1 MNHRTEILPG
11 VYLTAVQSDKF
22 KTGCFSLNLL
32 RPMKKEEAAANALIP
47 SVLLRGSET
56 CPDIASISA
65 KLDELYGASVGTLV
79 RKKGE
84 VQLVGFYCDYV
95 QDEYVDEPVFAPLM
109 AFLAELLLN
118 PRLENGAFPEAVVDS
133 EKLNLENAMLSRIN
147 DKRTYAASQL
157 IRTMCAGQP
166 YGIPRI
172 GEPEDLKNITA
183 KSLYAHYRDLL
194 ATSRVELFYMGSLSP
209 AAVTKVLQAALA
221 ELPRAEVFVPVG
233 TTPAPQARP
242 VQEKTERLDV
252 TQGKLS
258 LGFFTD
264 ITAKDPRYPA
274 LVLAA
279 TVFGGGAT
287 SKLFTNVREK
297 MSLCY
302 YASASFEKF
311 KGVLSVSS
319 GVEFSKL
326 ETAKTEILRQMEA
339 CKAGDITDDELES
352 ARGYLVSDLK
362 IAMDSPGRLDD
373 YYMGQILLEQDG
385 TMQDLA
391 SAIAR
396 VTKQEAAEA
405 IQALRLDT
413 IYALEGVTAGYE
425 RISRSSASTI
435 LKKGSRTAFLS
446 ASWKSRAL
454 PSGTRSSRQTTAQ
467 LTRSS
472 S

>member
-47 SVLLRGSET
+47 SVLLRGSER

-95 QDEYVDEPVFAPLM
+95 QDEYVDEPVFAPVM

-118 PRLENGAFPEAVVDS
+118 PRLENGAVPEAVVDS

-209 AAVTKVLQAALA
+209 EAVTKVLQTVLA
-221 ELPRAEVFVPVG
+221 DLPRAEAFVPVG
-233 TTPAPQARP
+233 TTPAPAARP

-326 ETAKTEILRQMEA
+326 ETAKTEILRQLEA

-413 IYALEGVTAGYE
+413 IYALEGVTA
-425 RISRSSASTI
+425 
-435 LKKGSRTAFLS
+435 
-446 ASWKSRAL
+446 
-454 PSGTRSSRQTTAQ
+454 
-467 LTRSS
+467 
-472 S
+472 

>member
-118 PRLENGAFPEAVVDS
+118 PQLENGAFPEAVVDS

-183 KSLYAHYRDLL
+183 KSLYAHYRGLL

-209 AAVTKVLQAALA
+209 EAVTKVLQAALA

-326 ETAKTEILRQMEA
+326 ETAKTEILRQLEA

-413 IYALEGVTAGYE
+413 IYALEGVTA
-425 RISRSSASTI
+425 
-435 LKKGSRTAFLS
+435 
-446 ASWKSRAL
+446 
-454 PSGTRSSRQTTAQ
+454 
-467 LTRSS
+467 
-472 S
+472 

>member
-118 PRLENGAFPEAVVDS
+118 PQLENGAFPEAVVDS

-209 AAVTKVLQAALA
+209 EAVTKVLQAALA

-252 TQGKLS
+252 TQGKLG

-326 ETAKTEILRQMEA
+326 ETAKTEILRQLEA

-385 TMQDLA
+385 TMEDLA

-396 VTKQEAAEA
+396 VTKQEAADA

-413 IYALEGVTAGYE
+413 IYALEGVTA
-425 RISRSSASTI
+425 
-435 LKKGSRTAFLS
+435 
-446 ASWKSRAL
+446 
-454 PSGTRSSRQTTAQ
+454 
-467 LTRSS
+467 
-472 S
+472 

>member
-95 QDEYVDEPVFAPLM
+95 QDEYVDEPVFAPVM
-109 AFLAELLLN
+109 AFLAELLLH

-172 GEPEDLKNITA
+172 GEPDDLKNITA

-209 AAVTKVLQAALA
+209 AAVTKVLQTVLA

-233 TTPAPQARP
+233 TTPAPAARP

-326 ETAKTEILRQMEA
+326 ETAKTEILRQLEA

-352 ARGYLVSDLK
+352 AIGYLVSDLK

-385 TMQDLA
+385 TMEDLA

-396 VTKQEAAEA
+396 VTKQEAADA

-413 IYALEGVTAGYE
+413 IYALEGVTA
-425 RISRSSASTI
+425 
-435 LKKGSRTAFLS
+435 
-446 ASWKSRAL
+446 
-454 PSGTRSSRQTTAQ
+454 
-467 LTRSS
+467 
-472 S
+472 

>member
-95 QDEYVDEPVFAPLM
+95 QDEYVDEPVFAPVM
-109 AFLAELLLN
+109 AFLAELLLH

-221 ELPRAEVFVPVG
+221 ELPRAEVFIPVG

-373 YYMGQILLEQDG
+373 YYIGQILLEQDG
-385 TMQDLA
+385 TMEDLA

-413 IYALEGVTAGYE
+413 IYALEGVTA
-425 RISRSSASTI
+425 
-435 LKKGSRTAFLS
+435 
-446 ASWKSRAL
+446 
-454 PSGTRSSRQTTAQ
+454 
-467 LTRSS
+467 
-472 S
+472 

>member
-95 QDEYVDEPVFAPLM
+95 QDEYVDEPVFAPVM
-109 AFLAELLLN
+109 AFLAELLLH

-172 GEPEDLKNITA
+172 GEPDDLKNITA

-209 AAVTKVLQAALA
+209 AAVTKVLQTVLA

-233 TTPAPQARP
+233 TTPAPAARP

-326 ETAKTEILRQMEA
+326 ETAKTEILRQLEA

-373 YYMGQILLEQDG
+373 YYMGQSLLEQDG
-385 TMQDLA
+385 TMEDLA

-396 VTKQEAAEA
+396 VTKQEAADA

-413 IYALEGVTAGYE
+413 IYALEGVTA
-425 RISRSSASTI
+425 
-435 LKKGSRTAFLS
+435 
-446 ASWKSRAL
+446 
-454 PSGTRSSRQTTAQ
+454 
-467 LTRSS
+467 
-472 S
+472 

>member
-1 MNHRTEILPG
+1 M
-11 VYLTAVQSDKF
+11 
-22 KTGCFSLNLL
+22 
-32 RPMKKEEAAANALIP
+32 
-47 SVLLRGSET
+47 
-56 CPDIASISA
+56 
-65 KLDELYGASVGTLV
+65 
-79 RKKGE
+79 
-84 VQLVGFYCDYV
+84 
-95 QDEYVDEPVFAPLM
+95 DEPVFAPVM

-118 PRLENGAFPEAVVDS
+118 PWLENGAFPEAVVDS

-172 GEPEDLKNITA
+172 GEPDDLTEITA

-209 AAVTKVLQAALA
+209 EAVTKVLQTVLA
-221 ELPRAEVFVPVG
+221 DLPRAEAFVPVG
-233 TTPAPQARP
+233 TTPAPAARP

-326 ETAKTEILRQMEA
+326 ETAKTEILRQLEA
-339 CKAGDITDDELES
+339 CKAGDITDAELES

-385 TMQDLA
+385 TMEDLA

-396 VTKQEAAEA
+396 VTKQEAADA

-413 IYALEGVTAGYE
+413 IYALEGVTA
-425 RISRSSASTI
+425 
-435 LKKGSRTAFLS
+435 
-446 ASWKSRAL
+446 
-454 PSGTRSSRQTTAQ
+454 
-467 LTRSS
+467 
-472 S
+472 

>member
-32 RPMKKEEAAANALIP
+32 RMKKEEAAANALIP

-95 QDEYVDEPVFAPLM
+95 QDEYVDEPVFAPVM
-109 AFLAELLLN
+109 AFLAELLLH
-118 PRLENGAFPEAVVDS
+118 PWLENGIFPEAVVDS

-209 AAVTKVLQAALA
+209 EAVTKVLQAALA

-326 ETAKTEILRQMEA
+326 ETAKTEILRQLEA

-385 TMQDLA
+385 TMEDLA

-396 VTKQEAAEA
+396 VTKQEAADA

-413 IYALEGVTAGYE
+413 IYALEGVTA
-425 RISRSSASTI
+425 
-435 LKKGSRTAFLS
+435 
-446 ASWKSRAL
+446 
-454 PSGTRSSRQTTAQ
+454 
-467 LTRSS
+467 
-472 S
+472 

>member
-47 SVLLRGSET
+47 SVLLRGSES

-95 QDEYVDEPVFAPLM
+95 QDEYVDEPVFAPVM
-109 AFLAELLLN
+109 AFLAELLLH

-172 GEPEDLKNITA
+172 GEPDDLKNITA

-209 AAVTKVLQAALA
+209 AAVTKVLQTVLA

-233 TTPAPQARP
+233 TTPAPAARP

-326 ETAKTEILRQMEA
+326 ETAKTEILRQLEA

-385 TMQDLA
+385 TMEDLA

-396 VTKQEAAEA
+396 VTKQEAADA

-413 IYALEGVTAGYE
+413 IYALEGVTA
-425 RISRSSASTI
+425 
-435 LKKGSRTAFLS
+435 
-446 ASWKSRAL
+446 
-454 PSGTRSSRQTTAQ
+454 
-467 LTRSS
+467 
-472 S
+472 

>member
-1 MNHRTEILPG
+1 MNHLTEILPG

-209 AAVTKVLQAALA
+209 EAVTKVLQAALA

-326 ETAKTEILRQMEA
+326 ETAKTEILRQLEA

-385 TMQDLA
+385 TMEDLA

-396 VTKQEAAEA
+396 VTKQEAADA

-413 IYALEGVTAGYE
+413 IYALEGVTA
-425 RISRSSASTI
+425 
-435 LKKGSRTAFLS
+435 
-446 ASWKSRAL
+446 
-454 PSGTRSSRQTTAQ
+454 
-467 LTRSS
+467 
-472 S
+472 

>member
-95 QDEYVDEPVFAPLM
+95 QDEYVDEPVFAPVM
-109 AFLAELLLN
+109 AFLAELLLH

-172 GEPEDLKNITA
+172 GEPDDLTEITA
-183 KSLYAHYRDLL
+183 KSLYAHYRNLL

-209 AAVTKVLQAALA
+209 EAVAKVLQTVLA
-221 ELPRAEVFVPVG
+221 DLPRAEAFVPVG
-233 TTPAPQARP
+233 TTPAPAARP
-242 VQEKTERLDV
+242 LQEKTERLDV

-413 IYALEGVTAGYE
+413 IYALEGVTV
-425 RISRSSASTI
+425 
-435 LKKGSRTAFLS
+435 
-446 ASWKSRAL
+446 
-454 PSGTRSSRQTTAQ
+454 
-467 LTRSS
+467 
-472 S
+472 

>member
-209 AAVTKVLQAALA
+209 EAVAKVLQTVLA
-221 ELPRAEVFVPVG
+221 DLPRAEAFVPVG
-233 TTPAPQARP
+233 TTPAPAARP
-242 VQEKTERLDV
+242 LQEKTERLDV

-326 ETAKTEILRQMEA
+326 ETAKTEILRQLEA

-396 VTKQEAAEA
+396 VTKQEAADA

-413 IYALEGVTAGYE
+413 IYALEGVTA
-425 RISRSSASTI
+425 
-435 LKKGSRTAFLS
+435 
-446 ASWKSRAL
+446 
-454 PSGTRSSRQTTAQ
+454 
-467 LTRSS
+467 
-472 S
+472 

>member
-118 PRLENGAFPEAVVDS
+118 PQLENGAFPEAVVDS

-172 GEPEDLKNITA
+172 GEPENLKNITA

-209 AAVTKVLQAALA
+209 EAVTKVLQAALA

-326 ETAKTEILRQMEA
+326 ETAKTEILRQLEA

-396 VTKQEAAEA
+396 VTKQEAADA

-413 IYALEGVTAGYE
+413 IYALEGVTA
-425 RISRSSASTI
+425 
-435 LKKGSRTAFLS
+435 
-446 ASWKSRAL
+446 
-454 PSGTRSSRQTTAQ
+454 
-467 LTRSS
+467 
-472 S
+472 

>member
-65 KLDELYGASVGTLV
+65 KLDELYGASIGTLV

-95 QDEYVDEPVFAPLM
+95 QDEYVDEPVFAPVM
-109 AFLAELLLN
+109 AFLAELLLH

-172 GEPEDLKNITA
+172 GEPEDLKNITV

-209 AAVTKVLQAALA
+209 AAVTKVLQTVLA

-233 TTPAPQARP
+233 TTPAPAARP

-326 ETAKTEILRQMEA
+326 ETAKTEILRQLEA

-385 TMQDLA
+385 TMEDLA

-396 VTKQEAAEA
+396 VTKQEAADA

-413 IYALEGVTAGYE
+413 IYALEGVTA
-425 RISRSSASTI
+425 
-435 LKKGSRTAFLS
+435 
-446 ASWKSRAL
+446 
-454 PSGTRSSRQTTAQ
+454 
-467 LTRSS
+467 
-472 S
+472 

>member
-1 MNHRTEILPG
+1 MNHRSQILPG

-47 SVLLRGSET
+47 SVLLRGSEG
-56 CPDIASISA
+56 CLDIASISA
-65 KLDELYGASVGTLV
+65 KLDELYGASIGTLV

-95 QDEYVDEPVFAPLM
+95 QDEYVDEPVFAPVM
-109 AFLAELLLN
+109 AFLAELLLK
-118 PRLENGAFPEAVVDS
+118 PRLENGAFSDAVVES
-133 EKLNLENAMLSRIN
+133 EKLNLENAMLARIN
-147 DKRTYAASQL
+147 DKRSYAASQL

-172 GEPEDLKNITA
+172 GEPEDLQEITA
-183 KSLYAHYRDLL
+183 QSLYAHYRDML
-194 ATSRVELFYMGSLSP
+194 ATSRVELFYMGSLP
-209 AAVTKVLQAALA
+209 QEAVTKVLQAALSG
-221 ELPRAEVFVPVG
+221 LPRTESFVPVG
-233 TTPAPQARP
+233 TTPAPEARP
-242 VQEKTERLDV
+242 VQEKTEKLDV

-326 ETAKTEILRQMEA
+326 ETAKQEILRQLDA
-339 CKAGDITDDELES
+339 CKRGDITDEELES

-362 IAMDSPGRLDD
+362 IGMDSPGRLDD
-373 YYMGQILLEQDG
+373 FYMGQILLEQDG
-385 TMQDLA
+385 TMKDLA
-391 SAIAR
+391 DAIAR

-405 IQALRLDT
+405 IRELRLDT
-413 IYALEGVTAGYE
+413 IYALEGVTA
-425 RISRSSASTI
+425 
-435 LKKGSRTAFLS
+435 
-446 ASWKSRAL
+446 
-454 PSGTRSSRQTTAQ
+454 
-467 LTRSS
+467 
-472 S
+472 

>member
-1 MNHRTEILPG
+1 MNHRTQILPG

-118 PRLENGAFPEAVVDS
+118 PQLENGAFPEAVVDS

-209 AAVTKVLQAALA
+209 EAVTKVLQAALA

-326 ETAKTEILRQMEA
+326 ETAKTEILRQLEA

-385 TMQDLA
+385 TMEDLA

-396 VTKQEAAEA
+396 VTKQEAADA

-413 IYALEGVTAGYE
+413 IYALEGVTA
-425 RISRSSASTI
+425 
-435 LKKGSRTAFLS
+435 
-446 ASWKSRAL
+446 
-454 PSGTRSSRQTTAQ
+454 
-467 LTRSS
+467 
-472 S
+472 

>member
-209 AAVTKVLQAALA
+209 EAVTKVLQTVLA
-221 ELPRAEVFVPVG
+221 DLPRAEAFVPVG
-233 TTPAPQARP
+233 TTPAPAARP

-287 SKLFTNVREK
+287 SKLFTNVREE

-326 ETAKTEILRQMEA
+326 ETAKTEILRQLEA

-385 TMQDLA
+385 TMEDLA

-396 VTKQEAAEA
+396 VTKQEAADA

-413 IYALEGVTAGYE
+413 IYALEGVTA
-425 RISRSSASTI
+425 
-435 LKKGSRTAFLS
+435 
-446 ASWKSRAL
+446 
-454 PSGTRSSRQTTAQ
+454 
-467 LTRSS
+467 
-472 S
+472 

>member
-95 QDEYVDEPVFAPLM
+95 QDEYVDEPVFAPVM

-172 GEPEDLKNITA
+172 GDPDDLTEITA

-209 AAVTKVLQAALA
+209 EAVTKVLQTVMAD
-221 ELPRAEVFVPVG
+221 LPRAEAFVPVG
-233 TTPAPQARP
+233 TTPAPAARP

-326 ETAKTEILRQMEA
+326 ETAKTEILRQLEA

-385 TMQDLA
+385 TMEDLA

-396 VTKQEAAEA
+396 VTKQEAADA

-413 IYALEGVTAGYE
+413 IYALEGVTA
-425 RISRSSASTI
+425 
-435 LKKGSRTAFLS
+435 
-446 ASWKSRAL
+446 
-454 PSGTRSSRQTTAQ
+454 
-467 LTRSS
+467 
-472 S
+472 

>member
-32 RPMKKEEAAANALIP
+32 RPIKKEEAAANALIP
-47 SVLLRGSET
+47 SVLLRGSES

-65 KLDELYGASVGTLV
+65 KLDELYGASIGTLI

-95 QDEYVDEPVFAPLM
+95 QDEYVDEPVFAPVM
-109 AFLAELLLN
+109 AFLAELLLH

-209 AAVTKVLQAALA
+209 EAVTKVLQTVLA
-221 ELPRAEVFVPVG
+221 DLPRAEAFVPVG
-233 TTPAPQARP
+233 TTPAPAARP

-326 ETAKTEILRQMEA
+326 ETAKKEILRQLEA
-339 CKAGDITDDELES
+339 CKAGDITDAELES

-396 VTKQEAAEA
+396 VTKQEAADA

-413 IYALEGVTAGYE
+413 IYALEGVTA
-425 RISRSSASTI
+425 
-435 LKKGSRTAFLS
+435 
-446 ASWKSRAL
+446 
-454 PSGTRSSRQTTAQ
+454 
-467 LTRSS
+467 
-472 S
+472 

>member
-172 GEPEDLKNITA
+172 GDPDDLTEITA

-209 AAVTKVLQAALA
+209 EAVAKVLQTVLA
-221 ELPRAEVFVPVG
+221 DLPRAEAFVPVG
-233 TTPAPQARP
+233 TTPAPAARP
-242 VQEKTERLDV
+242 LQEKTERLDV

-326 ETAKTEILRQMEA
+326 ETAKTEILRQLEA

-396 VTKQEAAEA
+396 VTKQEAADA

-413 IYALEGVTAGYE
+413 IYALEGVTA
-425 RISRSSASTI
+425 
-435 LKKGSRTAFLS
+435 
-446 ASWKSRAL
+446 
-454 PSGTRSSRQTTAQ
+454 
-467 LTRSS
+467 
-472 S
+472 

>member
-47 SVLLRGSET
+47 SVLLRGSER

-65 KLDELYGASVGTLV
+65 KLDELYGASIGTLI

-95 QDEYVDEPVFAPLM
+95 QDEYVDEPVFAPVM
-109 AFLAELLLN
+109 AFLAELLLH

-172 GEPEDLKNITA
+172 GEPDDLKNITA

-209 AAVTKVLQAALA
+209 AAVTKVLQTVLA

-233 TTPAPQARP
+233 TTPAPAARP

-326 ETAKTEILRQMEA
+326 ETAKTEILRQLEA

-385 TMQDLA
+385 TMEDLA

-396 VTKQEAAEA
+396 VTKQEAADA

-413 IYALEGVTAGYE
+413 IYALEGVTA
-425 RISRSSASTI
+425 
-435 LKKGSRTAFLS
+435 
-446 ASWKSRAL
+446 
-454 PSGTRSSRQTTAQ
+454 
-467 LTRSS
+467 
-472 S
+472 

>member
-47 SVLLRGSET
+47 SVLLRGSER

-95 QDEYVDEPVFAPLM
+95 QDEYVDEPVFAPVM

-172 GEPEDLKNITA
+172 GDPDDLTEITA

-209 AAVTKVLQAALA
+209 EAVTKVLQAALA

-326 ETAKTEILRQMEA
+326 ETAKTEILRQLEA

-385 TMQDLA
+385 TMEDLA

-413 IYALEGVTAGYE
+413 IYALEGVTA
-425 RISRSSASTI
+425 
-435 LKKGSRTAFLS
+435 
-446 ASWKSRAL
+446 
-454 PSGTRSSRQTTAQ
+454 
-467 LTRSS
+467 
-472 S
+472 

>member
-95 QDEYVDEPVFAPLM
+95 QDEYVDEPVFAPVM

-172 GEPEDLKNITA
+172 GDPDDLTEITA

-209 AAVTKVLQAALA
+209 EAVTKVLQAALA

-233 TTPAPQARP
+233 TTPAPAARP

-326 ETAKTEILRQMEA
+326 ETAKTEILRQLEA

-385 TMQDLA
+385 TMEDLA

-396 VTKQEAAEA
+396 VTKQEAADA

-413 IYALEGVTAGYE
+413 IYALEGVTA
-425 RISRSSASTI
+425 
-435 LKKGSRTAFLS
+435 
-446 ASWKSRAL
+446 
-454 PSGTRSSRQTTAQ
+454 
-467 LTRSS
+467 
-472 S
+472 

>member
-47 SVLLRGSET
+47 SVLLRGSES

-95 QDEYVDEPVFAPLM
+95 QDEYVDEPVFAPVM

-172 GEPEDLKNITA
+172 GEPDDLTEITA

-209 AAVTKVLQAALA
+209 EAVTKVLQTVLA
-221 ELPRAEVFVPVG
+221 DLPRAEAFVPVG
-233 TTPAPQARP
+233 TTPAPAARP

-326 ETAKTEILRQMEA
+326 ETAKTEILRQLEA
-339 CKAGDITDDELES
+339 CQAGDITDNELES

-413 IYALEGVTAGYE
+413 IYALEGVTA
-425 RISRSSASTI
+425 
-435 LKKGSRTAFLS
+435 
-446 ASWKSRAL
+446 
-454 PSGTRSSRQTTAQ
+454 
-467 LTRSS
+467 
-472 S
+472 

>member
-95 QDEYVDEPVFAPLM
+95 QDEYVDEPVFAPVM
-109 AFLAELLLN
+109 AFLAELLLH

-172 GEPEDLKNITA
+172 GEPDDLKNITA

-194 ATSRVELFYMGSLSP
+194 ATSRVELVYMGSLSP
-209 AAVTKVLQAALA
+209 AAVTKVLQTVLA

-233 TTPAPQARP
+233 TTPAPAARP

-326 ETAKTEILRQMEA
+326 ETAKTEILRQLEA

-385 TMQDLA
+385 TMEDLA

-396 VTKQEAAEA
+396 VTKQEAADA

-413 IYALEGVTAGYE
+413 IYALEGVTA
-425 RISRSSASTI
+425 
-435 LKKGSRTAFLS
+435 
-446 ASWKSRAL
+446 
-454 PSGTRSSRQTTAQ
+454 
-467 LTRSS
+467 
-472 S
+472 

>member
-95 QDEYVDEPVFAPLM
+95 QDEYVDEPVFAPVM

-118 PRLENGAFPEAVVDS
+118 PRLENGAFPEAVVGS

-172 GEPEDLKNITA
+172 GDPDDLTEITA

-209 AAVTKVLQAALA
+209 EAVTKVLQAALA

-326 ETAKTEILRQMEA
+326 ETAKTEILRQLEA

-413 IYALEGVTAGYE
+413 IYALEGVTA
-425 RISRSSASTI
+425 
-435 LKKGSRTAFLS
+435 
-446 ASWKSRAL
+446 
-454 PSGTRSSRQTTAQ
+454 
-467 LTRSS
+467 
-472 S
+472 

>member
-118 PRLENGAFPEAVVDS
+118 PQLENGAFPEAVVDS

-209 AAVTKVLQAALA
+209 EAVTKVLQTVLA
-221 ELPRAEVFVPVG
+221 DLPRAEAFVPVG

-326 ETAKTEILRQMEA
+326 ETAKTEILRQLEA

-385 TMQDLA
+385 TMEDLA

-396 VTKQEAAEA
+396 VTKQEAADA

-413 IYALEGVTAGYE
+413 IYALEGVTA
-425 RISRSSASTI
+425 
-435 LKKGSRTAFLS
+435 
-446 ASWKSRAL
+446 
-454 PSGTRSSRQTTAQ
+454 
-467 LTRSS
+467 
-472 S
+472 

>member
-95 QDEYVDEPVFAPLM
+95 QDEYVDEPVFAPVM
-109 AFLAELLLN
+109 AFLAELLLH

-183 KSLYAHYRDLL
+183 KSLYAHYWDLL

-209 AAVTKVLQAALA
+209 EAVTKVLQAALA

-326 ETAKTEILRQMEA
+326 ETAKTEILRQLEA

-385 TMQDLA
+385 TMEDLA

-396 VTKQEAAEA
+396 VTKQEAADA

-413 IYALEGVTAGYE
+413 IYALEGVTA
-425 RISRSSASTI
+425 
-435 LKKGSRTAFLS
+435 
-446 ASWKSRAL
+446 
-454 PSGTRSSRQTTAQ
+454 
-467 LTRSS
+467 
-472 S
+472 

>member
-1 MNHRTEILPG
+1 
-11 VYLTAVQSDKF
+11 
-22 KTGCFSLNLL
+22 
-32 RPMKKEEAAANALIP
+32 
-47 SVLLRGSET
+47 
-56 CPDIASISA
+56 
-65 KLDELYGASVGTLV
+65 
-79 RKKGE
+79 
-84 VQLVGFYCDYV
+84 
-95 QDEYVDEPVFAPLM
+95 M

-118 PRLENGAFPEAVVDS
+118 PQLENGAFPEAVVDS

-172 GEPEDLKNITA
+172 GEPENLKNITS

-209 AAVTKVLQAALA
+209 EAVTKVLQAALA

-311 KGVLSVSS
+311 KGVL
-319 GVEFSKL
+319 
-326 ETAKTEILRQMEA
+326 EA

-385 TMQDLA
+385 TMEDLA

-396 VTKQEAAEA
+396 VTKQEAADA

-413 IYALEGVTAGYE
+413 IYALEGVTA
-425 RISRSSASTI
+425 
-435 LKKGSRTAFLS
+435 
-446 ASWKSRAL
+446 
-454 PSGTRSSRQTTAQ
+454 
-467 LTRSS
+467 
-472 S
+472 

>member
-95 QDEYVDEPVFAPLM
+95 QDEYVDEPVFAPVM
-109 AFLAELLLN
+109 AFLAELLLH

-209 AAVTKVLQAALA
+209 EAVTKVLQTVLA
-221 ELPRAEVFVPVG
+221 DLPRAEAFVPVG

-326 ETAKTEILRQMEA
+326 ETAKTEILRQLEA

-373 YYMGQILLEQDG
+373 YYIGQILLEQDG
-385 TMQDLA
+385 TMEDLA

-413 IYALEGVTAGYE
+413 IYALEGVTA
-425 RISRSSASTI
+425 
-435 LKKGSRTAFLS
+435 
-446 ASWKSRAL
+446 
-454 PSGTRSSRQTTAQ
+454 
-467 LTRSS
+467 
-472 S
+472 

>member
-95 QDEYVDEPVFAPLM
+95 QDEYVDEPVFAPVM
-109 AFLAELLLN
+109 AFLAELLLH

-172 GEPEDLKNITA
+172 GEPDDLKNITA

-209 AAVTKVLQAALA
+209 AAVTKVLQTVLA

-233 TTPAPQARP
+233 TTPAPAARP

-326 ETAKTEILRQMEA
+326 ETAKTEILRQLEA

-385 TMQDLA
+385 TMEDLA

-396 VTKQEAAEA
+396 VTKQEAADA

-413 IYALEGVTAGYE
+413 LYALEGVTA
-425 RISRSSASTI
+425 
-435 LKKGSRTAFLS
+435 
-446 ASWKSRAL
+446 
-454 PSGTRSSRQTTAQ
+454 
-467 LTRSS
+467 
-472 S
+472 

>member
-209 AAVTKVLQAALA
+209 EAVAKVLQTVLA
-221 ELPRAEVFVPVG
+221 DLPRAEAFVPVG
-233 TTPAPQARP
+233 TTPAPAARP
-242 VQEKTERLDV
+242 LQEKTERLDV

-326 ETAKTEILRQMEA
+326 ETAKTEILRQLEA

-385 TMQDLA
+385 TMEDLA

-396 VTKQEAAEA
+396 VTKQEAADA

-413 IYALEGVTAGYE
+413 IYALEGVTA
-425 RISRSSASTI
+425 
-435 LKKGSRTAFLS
+435 
-446 ASWKSRAL
+446 
-454 PSGTRSSRQTTAQ
+454 
-467 LTRSS
+467 
-472 S
+472 

>member
-65 KLDELYGASVGTLV
+65 KLDELYGASIGTLV

-95 QDEYVDEPVFAPLM
+95 QDEYVDEPVFAPVM

-172 GEPEDLKNITA
+172 GEPDDLTEITA

-209 AAVTKVLQAALA
+209 EAVTKVLQAALA

-326 ETAKTEILRQMEA
+326 ETAKTEILRQLEA

-385 TMQDLA
+385 TMEDLA

-396 VTKQEAAEA
+396 VTKQEAADA

-413 IYALEGVTAGYE
+413 IYALEGVTA
-425 RISRSSASTI
+425 
-435 LKKGSRTAFLS
+435 
-446 ASWKSRAL
+446 
-454 PSGTRSSRQTTAQ
+454 
-467 LTRSS
+467 
-472 S
+472 

>member
-95 QDEYVDEPVFAPLM
+95 QDEYVDEPVFAPVM
-109 AFLAELLLN
+109 AFLAELLLH

-209 AAVTKVLQAALA
+209 EAVTKVLQAALA
-221 ELPRAEVFVPVG
+221 ELPRAEVFIPVG

-326 ETAKTEILRQMEA
+326 ETAKTEILRQLEA

-385 TMQDLA
+385 TMEDLA

-396 VTKQEAAEA
+396 VTKQEAADA

-413 IYALEGVTAGYE
+413 IYALEGVTA
-425 RISRSSASTI
+425 
-435 LKKGSRTAFLS
+435 
-446 ASWKSRAL
+446 
-454 PSGTRSSRQTTAQ
+454 
-467 LTRSS
+467 
-472 S
+472 

>member
-172 GEPEDLKNITA
+172 GEPDDLTEITA
-183 KSLYAHYRDLL
+183 KSLYAHYRNLL

-209 AAVTKVLQAALA
+209 EAVTKVLQAALA

-326 ETAKTEILRQMEA
+326 ETAKTEILRQLEA

-385 TMQDLA
+385 TMEDLA

-396 VTKQEAAEA
+396 VTKQEAADA

-413 IYALEGVTAGYE
+413 IYALEGVTA
-425 RISRSSASTI
+425 
-435 LKKGSRTAFLS
+435 
-446 ASWKSRAL
+446 
-454 PSGTRSSRQTTAQ
+454 
-467 LTRSS
+467 
-472 S
+472 

>member
-95 QDEYVDEPVFAPLM
+95 QDEYVDEPVFAPVM
-109 AFLAELLLN
+109 AFLAELLLH

-209 AAVTKVLQAALA
+209 EAVTKVLQAALA

-326 ETAKTEILRQMEA
+326 ETAKTEILRQLEA

-413 IYALEGVTAGYE
+413 IYALEGVTA
-425 RISRSSASTI
+425 
-435 LKKGSRTAFLS
+435 
-446 ASWKSRAL
+446 
-454 PSGTRSSRQTTAQ
+454 
-467 LTRSS
+467 
-472 S
+472 